1 LEDNAINVA
10 SGHMAIA
17 VNAALAGEM
26 EKALHEYDTGESIL
40 RELNYSPRVLELLA
54 GAYEARAEI
63 YQVIG
68 KEDKAK
74 EFYQKSVDL
83 WSSFEF
89 EDKEM
94 QDRAKFMMAVAYDGL
109 GDFKK
114 AVALA
119 DSALNAYASKKGF
132 GVGVSL
138 YNLTKVYKNSM
149 DDNYKSAKRALLIAR
164 AQIEP
169 LLSLS
174 TVAMLL
180 DIQLLLADIEH
191 THEKNDSN
199 TVLELKKAWEYAE
212 KVGLDNVDPQTL
224 LRINFEIV
232 KCSDNSFG
240 DYDVWVIRLVAL
252 YATFIDRGDCKYYG
266 VFHHYVLINMSCFL
280 AASALADFATAERAL
295 KCVESLKSLAGKPV
309 DIAEAQWLAGCA
321 LINAGSPSETRR
333 AIRLLKKAVPILKE
347 SKVEID
353 AAIAVY
359 GEEYIA
365 NYHFTRAEYDL
376 AEHWYREAMKGAT
389 VTEALIQRDYFEHIS
404 LGIERCLKR
413 K

>member
-1 LEDNAINVA
+1 MEDNAINVA

-94 QDRAKFMMAVAYDGL
+94 QDRAKFMMAVAFDGL

-180 DIQLLLADIEH
+180 DLQLLLADIEH

-232 KCSDNSFG
+232 KCSDNSF
-240 DYDVWVIRLVAL
+240 
-252 YATFIDRGDCKYYG
+252 
-266 VFHHYVLINMSCFL
+266 
-280 AASALADFATAERAL
+280 
-295 KCVESLKSLAGKPV
+295 
-309 DIAEAQWLAGCA
+309 
-321 LINAGSPSETRR
+321 
-333 AIRLLKKAVPILKE
+333 
-347 SKVEID
+347 
-353 AAIAVY
+353 
-359 GEEYIA
+359 
-365 NYHFTRAEYDL
+365 
-376 AEHWYREAMKGAT
+376 
-389 VTEALIQRDYFEHIS
+389 
-404 LGIERCLKR
+404 
-413 K
+413 